1 MPSIPAL
8 ALRLLVPWLLAAASA
23 LAVPRLPA
31 SDAEV
36 LERLPARA
44 LDPRQADISALRRQL
59 AARPHELDLAIQLAR
74 RYHAEVAAEGD
85 PRYIGYAQAAL
96 APWWQLP
103 EPPPRVRVM
112 RAILLQFNHQF
123 DAAAAD
129 LRAAVQADPDDDEA
143 WAWLAAIAMVRG
155 DYALARKA
163 CEALARQATPLIA
176 AGCRAQ
182 VDATTGQAG
191 AAADALRAALLADTQ
206 AATLAGTQAAT
217 QADPGERL
225 WALTRLA
232 EIEQRRGRYAAAE
245 AVYRQALALGITD
258 GYLLAA
264 YADLLLDLGR
274 PAEVLALLQGRE
286 RSDLLLLRLALAAQ
300 AGADPR
306 QGRWQRELAAR
317 FDAARRRGDTVH
329 QKEESRFALQ
339 LLRDAPRAL
348 ALARANYAVQRE
360 PSDARILLEAAL
372 AARQPEAAA
381 PVRAWL
387 TRSGIES
394 VVLQDLLAK
403 LGAGP

>member
-74 RYHAEVAAEGD
+74 RYYAEVAAEGD

-129 LRAAVQADPDDDEA
+129 LRAAVQADPGDDEA

-155 DYALARKA
+155 DYALARSA

-191 AAADALRAALLADTQ
+191 AAADALRAALLADAQAGTQ
-206 AATLAGTQAAT
+206 AGTLAGTP
-217 QADPGERL
+217 ADAGERL